1 MTLDE
6 LLPYKLDPWWQKL
19 RRILLLIFWLTL
31 LMTFITACLLS
42 YIESGHATCSA
53 TPKSTSMPSSVLYSS
68 PTVTTLPT
76 TIAEVLSTELLGG
89 KLAAAP

>member
-19 RRILLLIFWLTL
+19 RRILFLTFWLTL
-31 LMTFITACLLS
+31 IMTFITACLLS
-42 YIESGHATCSA
+42 YIEAGHATCNVL
-53 TPKSTSMPSSVLYSS
+53 PKSAAMPSSVLNPS
-68 PTVTTLPT
+68 PLVTTLPT
-76 TIAEVLSTELLGG
+76 NIATVLSTDLLGS